1 MKTVLVKREKNDV
14 TFTMEFSAEEFEN
27 AQVKAYQSMK
37 SQFPVDGF
45 RKGKAP
51 RSIIEKKY
59 GEGVFF
65 EDALDELFREH
76 YPASLKELDLEVI
89 DSPRAE
95 FTQLKK
101 GEGFT
106 ATITVACFPVVEVKD
121 YKGVKIDKIEREVTD
136 QEVENELEQLQK
148 RNARMVSVERKAET
162 GDTVY
167 FDYSGFVGD
176 NQFEGGTAEKQT
188 LKLGS
193 GMFIPG
199 FEEQLVG
206 CKAEEDRD
214 VKVTFPDE
222 YHAED
227 LAGKDAVFH
236 CHIHEVREEQLPELN
251 DDFAQD
257 VSEFDTLDELK
268 AKTRERLEE
277 TAKQSCIAQ
286 MKDAA
291 MEKVMEANEVE
302 APVTMVNDEID
313 RMIND
318 FQQQLA
324 YSGMKLDDYFKYTG
338 TAMGELREQV
348 RPDAEKSVKTRI
360 VLMGIVGQE
369 NLDVTDEEMEAEL
382 ELMAKQYGVDSA
394 QIKGMIGEDNIGYF
408 KKDMQVKKAIDFVYD
423 NCKATKKRA
432 SKKAAKEETKE
443 EAKDKE
449 EK

>member
-1 MKTVLVKREKNDV
+1 MKTVFVKREKNDV
-14 TFTMEFSAEEFEN
+14 MFNMEFSAEEFEN
-27 AQVKAYQSMK
+27 AQVKAYQANK
-37 SQFPVDGF
+37 GQFVIDGF

-65 EDALDELFREH
+65 EDALDELFREN
-76 YPASLKELDLEVI
+76 YPKALNELNLEVI

-121 YKGVKIDKIEREVTD
+121 YKGVKIDKIEREVKED
-136 QEVENELEQLQK
+136 EIDNEIEQLQK
-148 RNARMVSVERKAET
+148 RNARMVSVERAAED

-193 GMFIPG
+193 HQFIPG

-206 CKAEEDRD
+206 CKADEDKD
-214 VKVTFPDE
+214 VKVTFPKD
-222 YHAED
+222 YHATD
-227 LAGKDAVFH
+227 LAGKEAVFH
-236 CHIHEVREEQLPELN
+236 CHIHEVREEELPELN

-257 VSEFDTLDELK
+257 VSEFDTLEELR
-268 AKTRERLEE
+268 ANTREKLEE

-291 MEKVMEANEVE
+291 MEKVMEVNEVE

-313 RMIND
+313 RMINE
-318 FQQQLA
+318 FQQQLM
-324 YSGMKLDDYFKYTG
+324 YSGMRLDDYFKYTG
-338 TAMGELREQV
+338 TTMQDFREQV

-360 VLMGIVGQE
+360 VLMGIVE
-369 NLDVTDEEMEAEL
+369 AEKLECTDEEMNAEL
-382 ELMAKQYGVDSA
+382 ELMAKQYNTDVD
-394 QIKGMIGEDNIGYF
+394 QIKAMIGEANLVYF
-408 KKDMQVKKAIDFVYD
+408 KKDIQVKKAIDFVYD
-423 NCKATKKRA
+423 NCKATKKKA
-432 SKKAAKEETKE
+432 SKKAEAKEE
-443 EAKDKE
+443 AE